1 MFQSPFYRLRR
12 PLSNFYRAVRSG
24 SATIGFIGGSI
35 TDSRSRAKWS
45 DVVIRNLCAKYPEVS
60 FHIVNAAIGGTDS
73 IHGVFRA
80 EKDLVPY
87 NCDLIFIE
95 YAVNDAGLPTE
106 LRNRSR
112 EGLVRKLWRADC
124 DLVFTYTFERPM
136 LEDMLALRLPASIA
150 ELEDIADHYQI
161 PSVFMSCYAL
171 DCLKK
176 GLLRWE
182 EWLPDGLHPDSCGSR
197 YYAAPVID
205 MLEDPAACSEASQ
218 ALLPQPMFE
227 GQMGPAVRLPFSEI
241 KRSGYW
247 FIHHPI
253 DTTLVDTMLSTSALG
268 SALDFSF
275 EGTGVVICTSWGTCA
290 ADYRWRID
298 DGPWQISKLS
308 RPDLPDWPG
317 KWGWTRTNVLAD
329 HLKPGL
335 HHLHIEPYLHQ
346 DEDCK
351 GINFDL
357 CYIGI
362 FP

>member
-1 MFQSPFYRLRR
+1 MFEAPFYHLRR
-12 PLSNFYRAVRSG
+12 PLSNFYRAIQSKSV
-24 SATIGFIGGSI
+24 TVGFIGGSI

-45 DVVIRNLCAKYPEVS
+45 DVIIREFCARYPDVS
-60 FHIVNAAIGGTDS
+60 IQVVNAAIGGTDS

-95 YAVNDAGLPTE
+95 YAVNDAALETQ

-112 EGLVRKLWRADC
+112 EGLIRKLWRPDC
-124 DLVFTYTFERPM
+124 DLVLTYTFERPM

-150 ELEDIADHYQI
+150 ELEDIAEHYQI
-161 PSVFMSCYAL
+161 PSVFMGCYAL
-171 DCLKK
+171 DCLKR

-197 YYAAPVID
+197 YYAAPVIK
-205 MLEDPAACSEASQ
+205 MMEEAAAQTNAPAYV
-218 ALLPQPMFE
+218 LPGPMFAH
-227 GQMGPAVRLPFSEI
+227 QMETASRLPFSQI
-241 KRSGYW
+241 RRSGYW
-247 FIHHPI
+247 FIQHPI

-268 SALDFSF
+268 SYLEFSF

-290 ADYRWRID
+290 ADYRWKVD
-298 DGPWQISKLS
+298 DGPWQVSQLS

-317 KWGWTRTNVLAD
+317 KWGWTRTNLLAD
-329 HLKPGL
+329 HLEPGV
-335 HHLHIEPYLHQ
+335 HQLHIEPCLHQ
-346 DEDCK
+346 SEDCK

-362 FP
+362 LP